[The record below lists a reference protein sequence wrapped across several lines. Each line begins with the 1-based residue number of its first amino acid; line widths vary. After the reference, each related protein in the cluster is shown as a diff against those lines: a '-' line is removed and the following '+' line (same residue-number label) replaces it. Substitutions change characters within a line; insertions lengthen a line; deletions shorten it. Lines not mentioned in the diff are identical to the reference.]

1 MNFRKSER
9 IIKIIQ
15 ELEIL
20 WVKNSKGSLI
30 DLLMNLVLKYAQ
42 ADNLEQAY
50 SIEDSQIIE
59 FLEKENS
66 IFTDISVTKERC
78 IEIKR
83 ILSILEECWLS
94 YEYKGLRLY
103 QFIRALKLKSH
114 IDIVD
119 DKSLL
124 KAVVS
129 VLRRS

>member
-1 MNFRKSER
+1 MSFRKPER
-9 IIKIIQ
+9 IIRIIQ

-20 WVKNSKGSLI
+20 WVKNSKESLI

-78 IEIKR
+78 IEIKQ

-103 QFIRALKLKSH
+103 QFIRALKLKSR
-114 IDIVD
+114 IDIID

-124 KAVVS
+124 KAVIS
-129 VLRRS
+129 VLRRP